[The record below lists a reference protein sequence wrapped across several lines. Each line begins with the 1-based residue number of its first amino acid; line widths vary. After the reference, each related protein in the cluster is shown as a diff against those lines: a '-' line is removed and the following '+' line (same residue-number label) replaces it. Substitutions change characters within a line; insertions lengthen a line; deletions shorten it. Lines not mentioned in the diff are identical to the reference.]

1 MDMQS
6 FLAIF
11 NHHVTP
17 QPINLWH
24 FTWIAVG
31 LSLLLSLLLSELLHG
46 RILWQYP
53 FSATLIACLV
63 ATSLIFVIQRLL
75 KVERRLAEHQA
86 EQVSERLKAE
96 VALHESQERFSC
108 AFHDAAIGM
117 ALGTLEGK
125 WLMVNPALCS
135 LVGYTEQELMAITYQ
150 DITHPDDLEADLA
163 LFRKMLGGEIRT
175 YQMEKRYLH
184 KQGYVVW
191 ILLTVSM
198 VHDSAGQPLY
208 CIGQMQDITER
219 KRIQDALTES
229 QMLFQA
235 IMDNSPNLI
244 FLKDREGR
252 YMLVNRQFEN
262 IFHLNGQSI
271 VGKTDQELFC
281 AEQAAMFQTNDRKV
295 FESGVPMEFE
305 EWAHHDDGPHI
316 SIVFKFP
323 LRTAEGEVCGI
334 GGITTDITAR
344 KKVEQALIESEQRLR
359 LAFEDRERLSLDLH
373 DHVIQSIYAIGMA
386 LETSMIQL
394 KNDPKLAASKLQKGI
409 ADLNAVI
416 TQLRDYVEWGGKNI
430 VKAEQLSQALED
442 LVGTMPNTNFE
453 IDLEIDSSGI
463 RELTD
468 NMATHILHIVREA
481 LTNTLRHANAKSS
494 KVSLS
499 RTTDRWYLDVHDDG
513 IGFDLK
519 AKDGCG
525 WGLRNM
531 AARAAKLN
539 AKFQILSECGKGTRI
554 SLDIPRT
561 QHAQR

>member
-1 MDMQS
+1 MDMGS

-11 NHHVTP
+11 NHHMHSHQV
-17 QPINLWH
+17 NLWH

-53 FSATLIACLV
+53 FSATLIASLV
-63 ATSLIFVIQRLL
+63 ATSLIYVIQRLL
-75 KVERRLAEHQA
+75 KVERTLAEHQA
-86 EQVSERLKAE
+86 EQARERLKTE
-96 VALHESQERFSC
+96 VALHESQQRFTC

-135 LVGYTEQELMAITYQ
+135 LVGYTEQELMGITYQ

-163 LFRKMLGGEIRT
+163 LFRKMLRGEIRT
-175 YQMEKRYLH
+175 YQMEKRYVH
-184 KQGYVVW
+184 KQGHVVW

-198 VHDSAGQPLY
+198 VRDSAGQPLY

-219 KRIQDALTES
+219 KRIQEHLTES
-229 QMLFQA
+229 QMLFKA
-235 IMDNSPNLI
+235 ILDNSPNLI

-271 VGKTDQELFC
+271 MGKTDQELFS

-305 EWAHHDDGPHI
+305 ELAHHDDGPHT
-316 SIVFKFP
+316 SIVYKFP
-323 LRTAEGEVCGI
+323 LRTAEGEVCCI

-344 KKVEQALIESEQRLR
+344 KKVDQALIESEQRLR
-359 LAFEDRERLSLDLH
+359 MAFEDRERLSLDLH

-386 LETSMIQL
+386 LETSMIL
-394 KNDPKLAASKLQKGI
+394 IENDPKLAACKLQKGI
-409 ADLNAVI
+409 VDLNAVI
-416 TQLRDYVEWGGKNI
+416 NQLRDYVEWGGKNI
-430 VKAEQLSQALED
+430 IKAEQLSQALED
-442 LVGTMPNTNFE
+442 LVGTMPTTDFE
-453 IDLEIDSSGI
+453 IELKIDSSGI
-463 RELTD
+463 KELTD
-468 NMATHILHIVREA
+468 HMATHILHIAREA

-499 RTTDRWYLDVHDDG
+499 RTTERWYLHVHDDG

-519 AKDGCG
+519 AKDGYG
-525 WGLRNM
+525 RGLRNM

-539 AKFQILSECGKGTRI
+539 ANFQIMSECGKGTRI
-554 SLDIPRT
+554 SLDIPRN

>member
-1 MDMQS
+1 MVPL
-6 FLAIF
+6 LAIF
-11 NHHVTP
+11 NHHMNSP
-17 QPINLWH
+17 QINLWH
-24 FTWIAVG
+24 FTWIAVV
-31 LSLLLSLLLSELLHG
+31 LSLVWSLLLSELLHG

-63 ATSLIFVIQRLL
+63 ATSLIYVIQHLL
-75 KVERRLAEHQA
+75 KVERALSEHQA
-86 EQVSERLKAE
+86 QQASEQWKTKM
-96 VALHESQERFSC
+96 ALHESQERFSC

-125 WLMVNPALCS
+125 WLMVNSALCA
-135 LVGYTEQELMAITYQ
+135 LVGYTEQELMAITYK

-163 LFRKMLGGEIRT
+163 FFRKMLDGEIRT
-175 YQMEKRYLH
+175 YQMEKRYVH
-184 KQGYVVW
+184 KQGHVVW

-198 VHDSAGQPLY
+198 VRDPAGQPLY

-219 KRIQDALTES
+219 KRIQDDLTKS
-229 QMLFQA
+229 RMLFQA
-235 IMDNSPNLI
+235 ILDNSPNLI

-262 IFHLNGQSI
+262 IFHLDGQSI
-271 VGKTDQELFC
+271 VGRTDQELFS

-305 EWAHHDDGPHI
+305 EWAHHDDGPHT

-323 LRTAEGEVCGI
+323 LRTAEGEVCCI

-386 LETSMIQL
+386 LETSMIL
-394 KNDPKLAASKLQKGI
+394 IESDPKLAVCKLQKGI
-409 ADLNAVI
+409 ADLNVVI

-430 VKAEQLSQALED
+430 IKAEQLSQALDD
-442 LVGTMPNTNFE
+442 LVRTMPSTDFKIE
-453 IDLEIDSSGI
+453 LEIDSSGVE
-463 RELTD
+463 ELTD
-468 NMATHILHIVREA
+468 HMATHILHIIREA

-494 KVSLS
+494 KVSLF
-499 RTTDRWYLDVHDDG
+499 RTNERWHLDVHDDG

-519 AKDGCG
+519 ATDGYG

-531 AARAAKLN
+531 GARAAKLN
-539 AKFQILSECGKGTRI
+539 AEFQIMSECGKGTCI

-561 QHAQR
+561 QNAQR

>member
-1 MDMQS
+1 MDTVS

-11 NHHVTP
+11 NHHMNSH
-17 QPINLWH
+17 QINLWH
-24 FTWIAVG
+24 FTWIAVA
-31 LSLLLSLLLSELLHG
+31 LSLLLSLMLSELLHG
-46 RILWQYP
+46 RIMWQYP
-53 FSATLIACLV
+53 FSATLIAWLV
-63 ATSLIFVIQRLL
+63 ATSLIYVIQRLL
-75 KVERRLAEHQA
+75 KVERALAERQA
-86 EQVSERLKAE
+86 DQASEQLRTK

-125 WLMVNPALCS
+125 WLMVNSALCA
-135 LVGYTEQELMAITYQ
+135 LVGYTEQELMAITYK

-175 YQMEKRYLH
+175 YQMEKRYVH
-184 KQGYVVW
+184 KQGHVVW
-191 ILLTVSM
+191 VLLTVSM
-198 VHDSAGQPLY
+198 VRDQAGQPLY

-219 KRIQDALTES
+219 KRIQDDLTES
-229 QMLFQA
+229 QMLFRA
-235 IMDNSPNLI
+235 ILDNSPNLI

-262 IFHLNGQSI
+262 IFHLDRQSI
-271 VGKTDQELFC
+271 VGRTDQELFS

-305 EWAHHDDGPHI
+305 EWAHQDDGPHT

-323 LRTAEGEVCGI
+323 LRTAEGEVCCI

-344 KKVEQALIESEQRLR
+344 KKIEQALIESEQRLR

-386 LETSMIQL
+386 LETTMIL
-394 KNDPKLAASKLQKGI
+394 IENDPKRAACKLQKGI

-416 TQLRDYVEWGGKNI
+416 TQLRDYVDWGGKNI
-430 VKAEQLSQALED
+430 IKAEQLSQALDD
-442 LVGTMPNTNFE
+442 LVRTMPSTNFE
-453 IDLEIDSSGI
+453 IELEIDSSGVE
-463 RELTD
+463 ELTD
-468 NMATHILHIVREA
+468 HMATHIVHIVREA
-481 LTNTLRHANAKSS
+481 LTNTLRHADAKSS

-499 RTTDRWYLDVHDDG
+499 RTTERWHLDVHDDG
-513 IGFDLK
+513 VGFDLK
-519 AKDGCG
+519 AKNGSG

-539 AKFQILSECGKGTRI
+539 AKFQIISECGKGTRI

-561 QHAQR
+561 PHAQR